1 MAEESGRKEK
11 RPGALVSIS
20 RFNEAG
26 SMMDPLILI
35 VDDSPDGTMLTELA
49 VTQLALG
56 IRTQCVSGGKKAVE
70 LLASSENPPDLVFL
84 DLKMPGM
91 DGIDTLRRIR
101 SDTRLRTLPV
111 VITTL
116 STLESDEEAAHKA
129 GASGFIYK
137 AIRFSDFSRDI
148 ELQVKKWIRQRR
160 SDEAGRSGEF

>member
-1 MAEESGRKEK
+1 
-11 RPGALVSIS
+11 
-20 RFNEAG
+20 
-26 SMMDPLILI
+26 MDPFILI

-56 IRTQCVSGGKKAVE
+56 IRTQSVSGGKKAVE
-70 LLASSENPPDLVFL
+70 LLAASEKLPDLVFL

-91 DGIDTLRRIR
+91 DGIDTLRSIR
-101 SDTRLRTLPV
+101 ADSRLRTLPV

-116 STLESDEEAAHKA
+116 STLESDEESAHKA

-148 ELQVKKWIRQRR
+148 EQQVRRWIQQRR
-160 SDEAGRSGEF
+160 NDEESRSREF